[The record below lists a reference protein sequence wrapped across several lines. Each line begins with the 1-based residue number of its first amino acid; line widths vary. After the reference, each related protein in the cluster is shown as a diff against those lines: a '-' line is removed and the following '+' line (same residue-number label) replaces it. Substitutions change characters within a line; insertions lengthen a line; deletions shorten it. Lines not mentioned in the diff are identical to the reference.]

1 MNFTALHRALG
12 MEPTPLS
19 FSMIEQALSDE
30 VQERSDLD
38 WKRDLPQ
45 GNGDETRDEFAKDV
59 AAMANSG
66 GGTIVFGVE
75 EDRSTSAAKTISG
88 ASSWDD
94 GRQRTLRT
102 WAFNSIHPP
111 VRGLEFASV
120 QDDGAE
126 VIVLNVQASAE
137 TPHLIVKNGSFRS
150 PRREGTGTVY
160 MSEREIESHYRL
172 RFEDRRLRDKSLG
185 DVTDQVLLGIPGDD
199 RVWFVAAARPERL
212 RPASS
217 GRLSREEARE
227 IIAAVKRMN
236 PFSAPMMGVQGL
248 EDASLNPR
256 PRLRRWRSSGPD
268 EHRSTNSVII
278 EVHDDGCVAVAVAAR
293 PEPNC
298 DPGDV
303 HVMDA
308 EVFPAHAV
316 HLVQA
321 VSMQLGLVA
330 DYALRITT
338 FTRPQ
343 QDIFIR
349 SFVSG
354 VNHLEDRG
362 PGNSISR
369 FEAVEGLVRAG
380 ASEAELLD
388 EVRSLALDI
397 VNQAGHMNLTT
408 MYLRLPEASS
418 SGGSE

>member
-1 MNFTALHRALG
+1 
-12 MEPTPLS
+12 
-19 FSMIEQALSDE
+19 MIKQAVSDE
-30 VQERSDLD
+30 VKERSDLD
-38 WKRDLPQ
+38 WKRELPQ
-45 GNGDETRDEFAKDV
+45 GNSEETRDEFTKDV

-75 EDRSTSAAKTISG
+75 EDRATSAARTIVG

-111 VRGLEFASV
+111 VHGLEFTSV
-120 QDDGAE
+120 QEDGNE

-150 PRREGTGTVY
+150 PRREGSATVY

-172 RFEDRRLRDKSLG
+172 RFEDRRLRDKSLE
-185 DVTDQVLLGIPGDD
+185 DVTNQVLRGVPGDG

-212 RPASS
+212 RAASA
-217 GRLSREEARE
+217 GRLRREEVAE
-227 IIAAVKRMN
+227 IIAAVMRIN
-236 PFSAPMMGVQGL
+236 PFRAPLMGVLGL
-248 EDASLNPR
+248 EAASLNPR
-256 PRLRRWRSSGPD
+256 PRLRRWRSTGPD
-268 EHRSTNSVII
+268 THGVPDSVIL
-278 EVHDDGCVAVAVAAR
+278 EVHDDGCLALAVATH
-293 PEPNC
+293 PEPDC

-321 VSMQLGLVA
+321 ASSQLGLMA
-330 DYALRITT
+330 DYALRINM

-349 SFVSG
+349 SFAAG
-354 VNHLEDRG
+354 TNNLEDRG
-362 PGNSISR
+362 PENSITH

-380 ASEAELLD
+380 ADDSELLD
-388 EVRSLALDI
+388 EVRNLALDI
-397 VNQAGHMNLTT
+397 VNQAGKMNLTT
-408 MYLRLPEASS
+408 VYLKRPEPSTS
-418 SGGSE
+418 I

>member
-12 MEPTPLS
+12 LEPSPLS
-19 FSMIEQALSDE
+19 YKMIQQAVSDE

-38 WKRDLPQ
+38 WKRELPQ
-45 GNGDETRDEFAKDV
+45 GNGEETRDEFTKDV

-75 EDRSTSAAKTISG
+75 EDRSTSAAKTIVG

-94 GRQRTLRT
+94 SRQRTLRT

-111 VRGLEFASV
+111 VHGLEFASV
-120 QDDGAE
+120 DEDGTE
-126 VIVLNVQASAE
+126 VIVLHVQASAE

-172 RFEDRRLRDKSLG
+172 RFEDRRLRDKSLE
-185 DVTDQVLLGIPGDD
+185 DVSDQVLRGVPGDG

-212 RPASS
+212 RPASA
-217 GRLSREEARE
+217 GRLSREEVKE
-227 IIAAVKRMN
+227 IVAAVMRLN
-236 PFSAPMMGVQGL
+236 PFRAPLMGVQGL

-256 PRLRRWRSSGPD
+256 PRLRRWRSAGPD
-268 EHRSTNSVII
+268 AHRVPNSTII
-278 EVHDDGCVAVAVAAR
+278 EVHDDGCLGVAVAAR

-316 HLVQA
+316 HLVHA
-321 VSMQLGLVA
+321 VSSQLGLVA
-330 DYALRITT
+330 DYALRITM

-349 SFVSG
+349 SFATG
-354 VNHLEDRG
+354 TNHLEDRG
-362 PGNSISR
+362 PGNSITR
-369 FEAVEGLVRAG
+369 FEAIEGLVRAG
-380 ASEAELLD
+380 AGEAELLD
-388 EVRSLALDI
+388 EVRNLALDI

-408 MYLRLPEASS
+408 MYLRRPLAPT
-418 SGGSE
+418 